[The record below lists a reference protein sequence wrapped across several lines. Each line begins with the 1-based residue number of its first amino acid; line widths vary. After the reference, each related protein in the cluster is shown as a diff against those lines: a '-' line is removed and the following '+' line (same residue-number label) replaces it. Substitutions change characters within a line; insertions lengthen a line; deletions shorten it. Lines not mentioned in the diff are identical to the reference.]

1 MSDQGKIWFIYLTD
15 HHEGPF
21 SVQEVAEKAKQGLVS
36 GQTLAWKDGMA
47 EWVPAETIPELAGA
61 FGAAPAASAPSGD
74 VSLAQLLAAEQNSG
88 GISMAESSEPSLGLD
103 ASAGPDTGSA
113 LSSLVSAA
121 APAAAPVQDSL
132 QPNPEEEVWTLRI
145 GTVVSG
151 LYSLNRLKQLA
162 GEGEIPV
169 DAALWRQGWND
180 FQPVSAVQAVAS
192 ARRVK
197 AAGATRTGIKSAG
210 ISARPGGLAPITA
223 AADIGNEEPTDP
235 LIKAP
240 GAGKAGFF
248 GRLKNIFQRK
258 PKKAAPVKT
267 GAVVIGKNKSGSMA
281 GVGAAVKKIAMIV
294 LVVGA
299 LGGAGAAYFLFFAS
313 PIPSDLDVLP
323 DDKENL
329 ALLVKEPLAQGKKFA
344 IAQARGTEDNP
355 ADDTAPK
362 FYVASN
368 MPEGTKVT
376 LSLVGKPGTLV
387 NKINFEKSYTADIAK
402 THLATFELQDDGKP
416 LAMGEYTIKVSA
428 EGAEPYDVTKFLGG
442 KKGAVYDRRLKQYR
456 EKLEKEYADEVEEIR
471 ELVST
476 LKNLQAEM
484 SKRLADFKA
493 AGAVPASRVRLAADW
508 RSFGP
513 AFDGMAGQLEAKL
526 KARLDTPDQRYY
538 PRAYQDISST
548 LAQLRLAAKGH
559 GERLSNQPPTTNPE
573 ELEGFVQ
580 AGVLSLEQVVAQAV
594 VKTPFDVQRAAPA
607 APPAK

>member
-21 SVQEVAEKAKQGLVS
+21 SAQEVAEKAKQGLVN

-47 EWVPAETIPELAGA
+47 EWVPAETIPELASA
-61 FGAAPAASAPSGD
+61 FGAAPAPSGD

-88 GISMAESSEPSLGLD
+88 GISMTESSEPSLGLD
-103 ASAGPDTGSA
+103 ASGGPTGSA

-121 APAAAPVQDSL
+121 APAAAPAQDSS
-132 QPNPEEEVWTLRI
+132 QPGPEEEVWTLRV

-151 LYSLNRLKQLA
+151 LHSLNRLKELA
-162 GEGEIPV
+162 GDGEIPA
-169 DAALWRQGWND
+169 DAALWRQGWTD
-180 FQPVSAVQAVAS
+180 FQPVNTVQAVAS

-197 AAGATRTGIKSAG
+197 AAGATRAGIKSPSFA
-210 ISARPGGLAPITA
+210 ARPGGLAPITA
-223 AADIGNEEPTDP
+223 AADVGSDEPTDP

-240 GAGKAGFF
+240 GKSKFAFLGK
-248 GRLKNIFQRK
+248 LTSILQRK
-258 PKKAAPVKT
+258 PKAAPVKT

-281 GVGAAVKKIAMIV
+281 GVGVAVKKIAMIV

-368 MPEGTKVT
+368 MPEGTKIT

-476 LKNLQAEM
+476 LKNLQAEV

-493 AGAVPASRVRLAADW
+493 AGAAPANRARLAAEW

-526 KARLDTPDQRYY
+526 KARLDAPDQRYY